1 MKSNKFALR
10 DYYVTIAGK
19 NLHTLHTNGAWLY
32 DGCTTEQEAER
43 AAFAALCREA
53 AAIGVEVTCDHATLD
68 DRCTKLCEE
77 NWRNDNILGIPNTIN
92 NYPHAARTEH
102 RTLCGN
108 HDFH

>member
-10 DYYVTIAGK
+10 DYYVTIAGE
-19 NLHTLHTNGAWLY
+19 NLHTLHTSGAWLY

-53 AAIGVEVTCDHATLD
+53 AAIGVKVTCDHATLD

-77 NWRNDNILGIPNTIN
+77 NWHNDNILGIPNTIN
-92 NYPHAARTEH
+92 NYPPAARTEH
-102 RTLCGN
+102 RTLCGS